1 MRSSGEAAFNLL
13 KTFADSKHTVVAEF
27 EVGNELACRISG
39 VFSLTNSSGFKVSG
53 KGLLTFAP
61 DDVDIDS
68 CTFDS
73 EIAFPN
79 KTVLA
84 LSTALPLSFA
94 DVVLHQNRVKISF
107 QFPIPAEEDLKE
119 SSMM

>member
-1 MRSSGEAAFNLL
+1 MRSSGESAFNLL

-27 EVGNELACRISG
+27 EVGNELECSVSG
-39 VFSLTNSSGFKVSG
+39 VFSLTNRGGFKVSG
-53 KGLLTFAP
+53 SGLLTFAP
-61 DDVDIDS
+61 ADVDIDS

-94 DVVLHQNRVKISF
+94 AVVLHQNGVKISF
-107 QFPIPAEEDLKE
+107 QFPIPATDEDLKAAV
-119 SSMM
+119 